1 MEYQKLLSEE
11 EIAKIY
17 VAEGDI
23 VSFFNADGKWCTK
36 NAQGVVSI
44 IENRIENLEKESN
57 AEEVVVEIEDILG
70 GDKTTA
76 LDVSNDLLSVL

>member
-17 VAEGDI
+17 VAEGGI
-23 VSFFNADGKWCTK
+23 VSFYNLEGKYCTK

-44 IENRIENLEKESN
+44 IEDRIEAVEKETTESN
-57 AEEVVVEIEDILG
+57 EVVEEI
-70 GDKTTA
+70 
-76 LDVSNDLLSVL
+76 SNLIG

>member
-1 MEYQKLLSEE
+1 MIPFWPSTTE
-11 EIAKIY
+11 A
-17 VAEGDI
+17 
-23 VSFFNADGKWCTK
+23 
-36 NAQGVVSI
+36 
-44 IENRIENLEKESN
+44 ENLEKESN